1 MDSKTIKEKYGK
13 TYHMPPEITYDWV
26 KKDCIEKPPVWCSVD
41 LRDGNQALID
51 PMSLEEKLEFFRL
64 LVEIG
69 FKEIEVGFPASSDT
83 EYNFIRALIEKD
95 MIPEDVTIQVLT
107 QAREHIIKKTFD
119 AVKGAPHA
127 VVHLYNST
135 SVEQREQVFKKDK
148 EAIKQLA
155 VDGAAL
161 LKKMAEETEGS
172 FTFEYSPE
180 SFSQTEVDYALE
192 VCNAVLDVWEP
203 DSEHKAII
211 NLPTTVQVAMPH
223 VFASQVEYMHK
234 HLKYRENVVLSVHP
248 HNDRGCGVS
257 DAEFGILAGADR
269 VEGTLFGNG
278 ERTGNVDIV
287 TVALNMMCHGVDSGL
302 DFSHIMKIREAYER
316 FTGMKVHERTPYAGD
331 LVFTAFSGSHQ
342 DAISKGMAWLKEGK
356 SGKRWD
362 VPYLP
367 IDPADVGREYES
379 DVIRI
384 NSVSGK
390 GGVAFVLKQQFGFS
404 LPAAM
409 KEEVGYLVKGVS
421 DRRHQELLPAEIYA
435 IFEENYISP
444 RGVFRIPEC
453 HFRQEKGIQA
463 EVTIEQ
469 NGGSRVIR
477 TSGNGR
483 LDAVSNAIKTYFGLS
498 YQLAVYEEHAISK
511 GSSSKAAAYVGVM
524 HDGAFYWG
532 VGVDEDIIKA
542 SIAALASAVNKL
554 AARQHITAGRE
565 ERIVEII
572 SFIQKDYKNVTLET
586 LSDAF
591 HLSKPY
597 LSKYIKEK
605 EGKTF
610 QEVVK
615 KERMKKARTLLRE
628 TNQTVETIAAEVG
641 YENVEH
647 FSRLFKKSYGMTP
660 VQYRKQG

>member
-1 MDSKTIKEKYGK
+1 MSKVDVSEKYGK
-13 TYHMPPEITYDWV
+13 TYFMPPAVTYDWV
-26 KKDCIEKPPVWCSVD
+26 KQDSITKAPVWCSVD
-41 LRDGNQALID
+41 LRDGNQALVD
-51 PMSLEEKLEFFRL
+51 PMSLESKLAFFEI
-64 LVEIG
+64 LVKIG

-83 EYNFIRALIEKD
+83 EYNFIRALIERN

-107 QAREHIIKKTFD
+107 QAREHIIKKTFE

-148 EAIKQLA
+148 EEIKKIA
-155 VDGAAL
+155 VDGAKL
-161 LKKMAEETEGS
+161 LKKLADETEGN

-192 VCNAVLDVWEP
+192 VCNAVLEVWKP
-203 DSEHKAII
+203 DAAHKAII

-223 VFASQVEYMHK
+223 VFACQVEYMHK
-234 HLKYRENVVLSVHP
+234 NLAYRENVVLSVHP
-248 HNDRGCGVS
+248 HNDRGCGIS

-287 TVALNMMCHGVDSGL
+287 TLAMNMACHGVDSGL
-302 DFSHIMKIREAYER
+302 DFSHIMEIRDAYEK

-342 DAISKGMAWLKEGK
+342 DAISKGMNWLKEGK
-356 SGKRWD
+356 SGRRWD

-409 KEEVGYLVKGVS
+409 KEEVGYLIKGVS
-421 DRRHQELLPAEIYA
+421 DRRHQELLPKEIYA
-435 IFEENYISP
+435 IFEENYILP

-453 HFRQEKGIQA
+453 HFKQQNGIQA

-469 NGGSRVIR
+469 SGEKRTIR
-477 TSGNGR
+477 IGGNGR
-483 LDAVSNAIKTYFGLS
+483 LDAVSNAIKTYFGITYELS
-498 YQLAVYEEHAISK
+498 VYEEHAISK
-511 GSSSKAAAYVGVM
+511 GSASKAAAYVGIM
-524 HDGAFYWG
+524 HDGKFYWG

-542 SIAALASAVNKL
+542 SIAALVSAANKL
-554 AARQHITAGRE
+554 TAEQHITEGRE

-572 SFIQKDYKNVTLET
+572 SYIQQNYVDVTLES
-586 LSDAF
+586 LSGHF

-605 EGKTF
+605 VGKTF
-610 QEVVK
+610 QEIVK
-615 KERMKKARTLLRE
+615 EERMKKAMNLLKD
-628 TNQTVETIAAEVG
+628 TSQTIEMVAANVG

-647 FSRLFKKSYGMTP
+647 FNRLFKKTCGMTP
-660 VQYRKQG
+660 VQYKKQ

>member
-1 MDSKTIKEKYGK
+1 MNKVSVSEKYQK
-13 TYHMPPEITYDWV
+13 SYFMPPEVTYDWV
-26 KKDCIEKPPVWCSVD
+26 KKESIDKAPIWCSVD

-51 PMSLEEKLEFFRL
+51 PMSLEDKLEFFKM

-83 EYNFIRALIEKD
+83 EYNFLRALIERN

-107 QAREHIIKKTFD
+107 QAREHIIRKTFE

-148 EAIKQLA
+148 ESIKQLA
-155 VDGAAL
+155 VDGAKM
-161 LKKMAEETEGS
+161 LKTLAEETEGN

-192 VCNAVLDVWEP
+192 VCNAVLNVWQP
-203 DSEHKAII
+203 DAEHKAII

-223 VFASQVEYMHK
+223 VFAAQVEYMHK
-234 HLKYRENVVLSVHP
+234 HLNYRENVVLSVHP
-248 HNDRGCGVS
+248 HNDRGCGIS

-287 TVALNMMCHGVDSGL
+287 TLAMNMVCHGVESGL
-302 DFSHIMKIREAYER
+302 DFSNILKVKEAYER
-316 FTGMKVHERTPYAGD
+316 FTNMKVHERTPYAGD

-342 DAISKGMAWLKEGK
+342 DAISKGMNWLKEGK

-404 LPAAM
+404 LPTDM

-421 DRRHQELLPAEIYA
+421 DRRHQELLPKEIYS
-435 IFEENYISP
+435 IFEENYVKP
-444 RGVFRIPEC
+444 RDIFDITEC
-453 HFRQEKGIQA
+453 HFKQENGIQA

-469 NGGSRVIR
+469 SGERKVIR
-477 TSGNGR
+477 TGGNGR
-483 LDAVSNAIKTYFGLS
+483 LDAVSNAVKNFFGISYELS
-498 YQLAVYEEHAISK
+498 VYEEHAISK
-511 GSSSKAAAYVGVM
+511 GSSSKAAAYVGIV
-524 HDGAFYWG
+524 HDGKFYWG
-532 VGVDEDIIKA
+532 VGINEDIIKS
-542 SIAALASAVNKL
+542 SIDALVSATNKL
-554 AARQHITAGRE
+554 AKEQHITLGRE
-565 ERIVEII
+565 ERILEII
-572 SFIQKDYKNVTLET
+572 NFIQKNYMDITLDS
-586 LSDAF
+586 LSEHC

-605 EGKTF
+605 AGITF

-615 KERMKKARTLLRE
+615 EERMKRAKILLRE
-628 TNQTVETIAAEVG
+628 TNQTVETIAANVG

-647 FSRLFKKSYGMTP
+647 FNRLFKKAYGITP
-660 VQYRKQG
+660 VQFKKQK